1 MIAFSKIRSHLQ
13 LLNDAGTHQEQPT
26 YQMQP
31 RAVEEFPRKQ
41 MQMML
46 QRTVSARLEG
56 ERYESKERGASMA
69 RDMVEVIQRKVIDSL
84 HFIVSEDDEVGR
96 GH

>member
-13 LLNDAGTHQEQPT
+13 LSNDAGTHQEQPT